1 MKLVCS
7 IPRIRT
13 EGLRLL
19 LCAVV
24 LAGGAGVAAG
34 QAGGFL
40 HGTHEKPVD
49 LSFQGLLRVRDL
61 TPFGF
66 RRLDMRPSHAAF
78 GAPGAWGIEMEVAH
92 QNTWAL
98 SDNVVDYLRGRPRA
112 PFSAAD
118 AAALRAMPGEAYLV
132 DLELALIDVAY
143 NRKLTPHLGMYAV
156 LSVASQAGGF
166 LDSTIERFHHGIG
179 TGDAGR
185 PYVTRNQVNI
195 FYKLRDRQVTLLDVP
210 ADDAFLDPVFGLRY
224 ATSTERKSSNLVF
237 EVAIKLPLRNA
248 DAFSTGRLDAGVQ
261 ATGQWF
267 RGRHAWYLSAA
278 AVYVGGSGGPFSM
291 PNMGV
296 PTGIAGCEFRWLE
309 STNLV
314 AQFYASRSAFS
325 KGQTNLRELR
335 SEKYQ
340 LSLGLR
346 HRVGA
351 GLWTFGFTENVFNY
365 NNTPDLGLQFGYTQ
379 AFR

>member
-1 MKLVCS
+1 MPSKKKS
-7 IPRIRT
+7 GR
-13 EGLRLL
+13 GLARFA
-19 LCAVV
+19 LCG
-24 LAGGAGVAAG
+24 LAAAL
-34 QAGGFL
+34 AN
-40 HGTHEKPVD
+40 HANAAAAPVDHPVD

-78 GAPGAWGIEMEVAH
+78 GAPGAWGIEVEVAH

-98 SDNVVDYLRGRPRA
+98 SNNVVDYLGGRPRGSFT
-112 PFSAAD
+112 PAD
-118 AAALRAMPGEAYLV
+118 AAALRRMPGEAYLV
-132 DLELALIDVAY
+132 DLELALLDIAY

-166 LDSTIERFHHGIG
+166 LDSSIESFHKSLGIG
-179 TGDAGR
+179 SAGR
-185 PYVTRNQVNI
+185 QYVTRDQVNI
-195 FYKLRDRQVTLLDVP
+195 FYKLKDRQVTLLDMT
-210 ADDAFLDPVFGLRY
+210 AEDAFLDPVFGLRY
-224 ATSTERKSSNLVF
+224 ATSTERKASNLVF
-237 EVAIKLPLRNA
+237 EVAIKLPIRNA
-248 DAFSTGRLDAGVQ
+248 DAFSTGRFDAGVQ
-261 ATGQWF
+261 TTGQWF

-291 PNMGV
+291 PNMIV
-296 PTGIAGCEFRWLE
+296 PTGIAGYEFRWLE

-314 AQFYASRSAFS
+314 AQLYVSRSAFS
-325 KGQTNLRELR
+325 KGQTDLHELR

-346 HRVGA
+346 RRVGA
-351 GLWTFGFTENVFNY
+351 GLWTFGFTENVINH
-365 NNTPDLGLQFGYTQ
+365 NNTPDIGLQVGYTH